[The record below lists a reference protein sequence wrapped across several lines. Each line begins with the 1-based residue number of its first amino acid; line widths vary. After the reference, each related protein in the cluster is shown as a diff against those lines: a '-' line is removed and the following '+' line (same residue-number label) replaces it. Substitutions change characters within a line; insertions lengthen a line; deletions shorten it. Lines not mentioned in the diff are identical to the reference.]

1 MPTFDIDSYLLDVLT
16 KIDECG
22 WSVVAVEPDPG
33 DSGPGFAYTVGLTTT
48 GNPELAIFG
57 LPARLAQSLL
67 NQVAERLLGGEII
80 RPGDRL
86 ERVIGNG
93 LTVTAVDMTDL
104 SELGVV
110 AAVYGHADRA
120 LQLVWPDPDG
130 RMPWQPDYSMAPE
143 AQPLFGPGLD

>member
-16 KIDECG
+16 KIDDCG
-22 WSVVAVEPDPG
+22 WSVVAVEPDIG
-33 DSGPGFAYTVGLTTT
+33 DPEPGFAYTVGLTTA
-48 GNPELAIFG
+48 GHPELAIFG

-67 NQVAERLLGGEII
+67 NQVAERLVGGESI

-93 LTVTAVDMTDL
+93 LTLTAVDMTDL

-110 AAVYGHADRA
+110 TAVYGHADRA
-120 LQLVWPDPDG
+120 LQLVWPDPEG
-130 RMPWQPDYSMAPE
+130 RMPWQRGYSMTPE
-143 AQPLFGPGLD
+143 AQPLFGYGLE